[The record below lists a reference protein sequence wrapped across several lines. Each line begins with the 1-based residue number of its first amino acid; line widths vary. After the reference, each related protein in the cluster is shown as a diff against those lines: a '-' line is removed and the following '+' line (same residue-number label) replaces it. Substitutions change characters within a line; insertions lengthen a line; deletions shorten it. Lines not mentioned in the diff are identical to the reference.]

1 MNDLTIALPHLNE
14 EVVERLPDNA
24 QWRLRF
30 KIRSGS
36 SNRVYIIAQNKA
48 TGQWGCSCPGYRRAR
63 GGRKCKH
70 LTDGCHLSIPQI
82 YGNALPAP
90 EKRRAING

>member
-48 TGQWGCSCPGYRRAR
+48 SNGFACSCPGWKRWRV
-63 GGRKCKH
+63 CKH
-70 LTDGCHLSIPQI
+70 LTDGCRLLPSQI
-82 YGNALPAP
+82 HGNNALSDGNSRKA
-90 EKRRAING
+90 RRIS